1 MVFCPVRAS
10 SDNEMFANAI
20 EFVPVDAS
28 EKRFRK
34 SLLEFEIEDFEAQ
47 TQVRLHILTCSRK
60 AQSVARRSNR

>member
-34 SLLEFEIEDFEAQ
+34 SLLEFQIEDFEVQ
-47 TQVRLHILTCSRK
+47 TQGVAASTSSRVLASRK
-60 AQSVARRSNR
+60 V